1 MDFSAKDKAGGVKF
15 CTAVHLPFWETLRPQ
30 KPKIGR
36 IGQRVKDDDE
46 GSSWW
51 HHGVPI
57 KFARRVDVRSACVDI
72 RQSPKTDVLV

>member
-1 MDFSAKDKAGGVKF
+1 VLSTHADREGVDISVTVCVFYICTVMDFSAKDKAGGVKF

-46 GSSWW
+46 GSSW
-51 HHGVPI
+51 
-57 KFARRVDVRSACVDI
+57 
-72 RQSPKTDVLV
+72 